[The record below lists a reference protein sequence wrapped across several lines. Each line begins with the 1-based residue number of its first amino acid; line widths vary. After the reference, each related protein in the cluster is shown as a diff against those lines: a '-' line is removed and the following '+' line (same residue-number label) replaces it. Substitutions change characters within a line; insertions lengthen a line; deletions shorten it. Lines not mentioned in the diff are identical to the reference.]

1 MLDKHLKRRLNI
13 TFRIIVILVI
23 CGTIVHLFP
32 KAGSF
37 QYEFQKGSPWR
48 YETLKAPFDF
58 PIYKTETELA
68 AEREKITEE
77 QTPIFNLK
85 TEVKEKQTTKFTRA
99 TEKYRNA
106 YTAAAIDQ
114 IRNKLAALY
123 NKGILQVPEELDP
136 SNIKTIKIVNH
147 NMGKDVDFTNVSTL
161 KKAYSAMTQFIDN
174 SNLPASVKEHILSL
188 NISNFI
194 HPNLEFDASK
204 THVQLLNQLKNI
216 SLTHGL
222 VRNGEIIITKRELV
236 TPEKVKLLNSL
247 KLEYRH
253 NAGSYASHLRIIGG
267 QIILTL
273 TALIIFSLYF
283 YYSKKRIFLQQ
294 QRIYLPLRYV
304 FSHRHAGKYRLLP
317 KYQYAGL
324 AGTVLCYHCQYFGRQ
339 PFGPLFAVGEQSS
352 DFIFCPQQL
361 YVSVHAAGS
370 RYRLCFQPVPTAKE
384 RTTFSLYFP
393 DISNLYGGIYLFY
406 LSTGRGNQ
414 PVPCLR
420 GALVVDQQSGV
431 KPDLSGDIYL

>member
-204 THVQLLNQLKNI
+204 THVQLLNQLKNQ
-216 SLTHGL
+216 SDSRPGAERRDYYHQTG
-222 VRNGEIIITKRELV
+222 VGDTGKGEITEFTKTGVPAQCRFLRQPSANYRR
-236 TPEKVKLLNSL
+236 TNYPDADSFDYIFPLFLLFQ
-247 KLEYRH
+247 K
-253 NAGSYASHLRIIGG
+253 
-267 QIILTL
+267 TD
-273 TALIIFSLYF
+273 
-283 YYSKKRIFLQQ
+283 FLQQ

>member
-1 MLDKHLKRRLNI
+1 M
-13 TFRIIVILVI
+13 
-23 CGTIVHLFP
+23 
-32 KAGSF
+32 
-37 QYEFQKGSPWR
+37 
-48 YETLKAPFDF
+48 
-58 PIYKTETELA
+58 A

-204 THVQLLNQLKNI
+204 THVQLLNQLKI
-216 SLTHGL
+216 S
-222 VRNGEIIITKRELV
+222 V
-236 TPEKVKLLNSL
+236 
-247 KLEYRH
+247 
-253 NAGSYASHLRIIGG
+253 
-267 QIILTL
+267 
-273 TALIIFSLYF
+273 
-283 YYSKKRIFLQQ
+283 
-294 QRIYLPLRYV
+294 
-304 FSHRHAGKYRLLP
+304 
-317 KYQYAGL
+317 
-324 AGTVLCYHCQYFGRQ
+324 
-339 PFGPLFAVGEQSS
+339 
-352 DFIFCPQQL
+352 
-361 YVSVHAAGS
+361 
-370 RYRLCFQPVPTAKE
+370 
-384 RTTFSLYFP
+384 
-393 DISNLYGGIYLFY
+393 
-406 LSTGRGNQ
+406 
-414 PVPCLR
+414 
-420 GALVVDQQSGV
+420 
-431 KPDLSGDIYL
+431 